1 METSWFQWKG
11 FDVDEEETLARTEV
25 AIPREG
31 RPEAAAELE
40 DEPARIG
47 PYDLGE
53 VLGEGGMG
61 TVYLARQDEP
71 IRRTVALKVV
81 RRGRRT
87 AALAARFEVERQ
99 VLALMRHPGIAQ
111 VLDAG
116 TTPAGNPYYVME
128 YVQGVPI
135 TDYCDRERLPV
146 RQRLELFVEVCAAIQ
161 HAHQRGVLHRDIKPQ
176 NVLVT
181 EGDDGKPFPKVI
193 DFGIAK
199 ALDGEPELRRTL
211 TEYGFVMGTPAA
223 MSPEQVSRAGDVDS
237 RTDVYS
243 LGTLLYELLVGVLP
257 LDLDPAQPSGWF
269 EKIAREDPLSPS
281 RRVERL
287 GGLAVEPAVRR
298 GTDAAGL
305 RRQLAGDL
313 DWIVMKSLEKDRS
326 RRYASVSELA
336 ADVERHLRDEP
347 VLAGPPSLAYRVR
360 KYVRRNR
367 SLALAASL
375 VFLGAVVGVVGISV
389 GLVRSLRAEEQA
401 RQEAEKT
408 RALNEFLHEMLTS
421 PALGSSGRELRVLE
435 VVNRASKGL
444 PGSFQGQPEI
454 EAEVRASLGRT
465 YVFLGELSSARTHLD
480 RALELR
486 RKTLGPDHPDTL
498 DVRRDRARVLFMM
511 GNVQEAEAEVRQTLA
526 RQEEVIGR
534 DDPRTLQTVGHLA
547 AIIVEGRGAAEARG
561 LAERL
566 VATYR
571 SRLGPLAADTLRAQN
586 LLARILIAEGEY
598 PRAEALA
605 RETAAAQQRTFG
617 PENPDALSTLN
628 TLAGVLWFQDKLPE
642 LEQIVRRTLTIK
654 TRLFGP
660 EHPEV
665 LDLKNNLATLSVGV
679 GKAVEAEALAREN
692 LAVRRKVLG
701 PEHPR
706 TLDSQFTLAE
716 VLDAVGRPDEAVAL
730 LRETHA
736 AQARV
741 LSERDPVTLATL
753 QSLGTSLAARGD
765 LAEAERLLRRAL
777 ELRLAAQGE
786 GHPNTVSAREALARV
801 LEERGK
807 TAETE
812 ALGATPSR

>member
-11 FDVDEEETLARTEV
+11 FDVNGEETLGKTEV
-25 AIPREG
+25 AIPKEG
-31 RPEAAAELE
+31 KLAAPQPG
-40 DEPARIG
+40 DEPAQIG
-47 PYDLGE
+47 PYALGE
-53 VLGEGGMG
+53 ILGEGGMG

-71 IRRTVALKVV
+71 LKRTVALKVV
-81 RRGRRT
+81 RRGRRSP
-87 AALAARFEVERQ
+87 ALAARFEVERQ
-99 VLALMRHPGIAQ
+99 ILALMRHPGIAQ

-116 TTPAGNPYYVME
+116 TTPAGDPYYAME

-146 RQRLELFVEVCAAIQ
+146 RQRLELFVDVCAAIQ
-161 HAHQRGVLHRDIKPQ
+161 HAHQRGVLHRDIKPH

-181 EGDDGKPFPKVI
+181 ESDGKPLAKVI

-199 ALDGEPELRRTL
+199 ALEGELELRRSL
-211 TEYGFVMGTPAA
+211 TEHGFVMGTPAA
-223 MSPEQVSRAGDVDS
+223 MSPEQVSRADDVDS

-243 LGTLLYELLVGVLP
+243 LGTLLYELLVGLLP

-269 EKIAREDPLSPS
+269 ERIMREDPLPPS

-287 GGLAVEPAVRR
+287 GELAVEPAVRR
-298 GTDAAGL
+298 GTDATGL

-313 DWIVMKSLEKDRS
+313 DWIVTKSLEKDRS

-367 SLALAASL
+367 PLAIAASL

-421 PALGSSGRELRVLE
+421 PALGRSGRDVRVLE
-435 VVNRASKGL
+435 VVDRASKGL
-444 PGSFQGQPEI
+444 PGSFRGQPEI

-465 YVFLGELSSARTHLD
+465 YVFLGELGSARLHLD
-480 RALELR
+480 RALALR
-486 RKTLGPDHPDTL
+486 RKVLGPDHPDTL
-498 DVRRDRARVLFMM
+498 DIRRDRARVLFMM
-511 GNVQEAEAEVRQTLA
+511 GNVQEAESEVRQTLA

-547 AIIVEGRGAAEARG
+547 AIIVEGQGAAEARG

-566 VATYR
+566 VAAYR
-571 SRLGPLAADTLRAQN
+571 SRLGPLGTDTLRAQN
-586 LLARILIAEGEY
+586 LLARVLIAQGEY
-598 PRAEALA
+598 ARAETLA
-605 RETAAAQQRTFG
+605 RETAAAQQRVFG

-642 LEQIVRRTLTIK
+642 LEQIVRKTLEIK

-665 LDLKNNLATLSVGV
+665 LDLKNNLATLLVGV
-679 GKAVEAEALAREN
+679 GKAAEAEALAREN
-692 LAVRRKVLG
+692 LATRRKVLG

-706 TLDSQFTLAE
+706 TLDSQFTLAQI
-716 VLDAVGRPDEAVAL
+716 LDAVGRPDESIAL
-730 LRETHA
+730 LKETHA
-736 AQARV
+736 AQSRV
-741 LSERDPVTLATL
+741 VSENDPVTLATL
-753 QSLGTSLAARGD
+753 QFLGTSLAARGD
-765 LAEAERLLRRAL
+765 LAEAESLLRKAL
-777 ELRLAAQGE
+777 ELRLATQGE
-786 GHPNTVSAREALARV
+786 GHPNTVSAREALAEV
-801 LEERGK
+801 LRKRGK
-807 TAETE
+807 AFAGSE
-812 ALGATPSR
+812 GRG

>member
-11 FDVDEEETLARTEV
+11 FDVNEEETLGKTDV
-25 AIPREG
+25 VIPREG
-31 RPEAAAELE
+31 RLAAPQPE

-47 PYDLGE
+47 PYVLGE
-53 VLGEGGMG
+53 ILGEGGMG

-71 IRRTVALKVV
+71 IKRTVALKLV
-81 RRGRRT
+81 RRGRRSP
-87 AALAARFEVERQ
+87 ALAARFEIERQ
-99 VLALMRHPGIAQ
+99 ILALMRHPGIAQ

-116 TTPAGNPYYVME
+116 TTPAGHPYYAME

-135 TDYCDRERLPV
+135 TDYCDRERLAV
-146 RQRLELFVEVCAAIQ
+146 RQRLQLFVEVCAAIQ

-181 EGDDGKPFPKVI
+181 ETDGKPLPKVI

-199 ALDGEPELRRTL
+199 ALEGEPELRRSL
-211 TEYGFVMGTPAA
+211 TEHGFVMGTPAA
-223 MSPEQVSRAGDVDS
+223 MSPEQVSRADDVDS

-257 LDLDPAQPSGWF
+257 LDFDPAEPSGWF
-269 EKIAREDPLSPS
+269 EKIMREDPLPPS
-281 RRVERL
+281 RRAGRL
-287 GGLAVEPAVRR
+287 GDLAVEPAVRR

-305 RRQLAGDL
+305 CRQLAGDL
-313 DWIVMKSLEKDRS
+313 DWIVMKALEKDRA

-367 SLALAASL
+367 SLAVAASL
-375 VFLGAVVGVVGISV
+375 VFLGLIVGVVGISV

-408 RALNEFLHEMLTS
+408 TALNEFLHEMLTS
-421 PALGSSGRELRVLE
+421 PVLGRSGRDLRVLE
-435 VVNRASKGL
+435 VVNRASKRL

-465 YVFLGELSSARTHLD
+465 YVFLGELGSARTHLD

-486 RKTLGPDHPDTL
+486 RKVLGPDHPDTL
-498 DVRRDRARVLFMM
+498 DTRRDRGRVLFMM
-511 GNVQEAEAEVRQTLA
+511 GNVEEAEAEIRQTLA
-526 RQEEVIGR
+526 RQEEILGR

-547 AIIVEGRGAAEARG
+547 AVIVEGRGAAEARG

-566 VATYR
+566 IATYR
-571 SRLGPLAADTLRAQN
+571 SQRGPFATETLRAQN
-586 LLARILIAEGEY
+586 LLARILIAQGEY
-598 PRAEALA
+598 VRAEALA
-605 RETAAAQQRTFG
+605 RETAAAQQRAFG
-617 PENPDALSTLN
+617 PEDPDALSTLN
-628 TLAGVLWFQDKLPE
+628 TLAGVLWFQGKLPE
-642 LEQIVRRTLTIK
+642 LEQIVRSTLEIK

-665 LDLKNNLATLSVGV
+665 LDLRNNLATLLAGT
-679 GKAVEAEALAREN
+679 GKAAEAEALARET

-706 TLDSQFTLAE
+706 TLDSQFTLAQ
-716 VLDAVGRPDEAVAL
+716 VLDAVGRPDDAITL

-741 LSERDPVTLATL
+741 SGERDSSTLSTL

-765 LAEAERLLRRAL
+765 LAEAETLLRKAL
-777 ELRLAAQGE
+777 ELRRAAQGE
-786 GHPNTVSAREALARV
+786 GHPNTASAREALAGV
-801 LEERGK
+801 LRERGK
-807 TAETE
+807 AAEAE
-812 ALGATPSR
+812 ELLAGARS